1 MRCPNMYKGIE
12 DEENSAGPKIEEKI
26 AGGYQEHHQHHHLP
40 AAVPEEVL
48 LQVPIR
54 EEAER

>member
-1 MRCPNMYKGIE
+1 MYIGIE
-12 DEENSAGPKIEEKI
+12 DEENRAGPKIEEEI